1 MKQSLLV
8 LFLLAAAA
16 PLFANDEGGDG
27 PYIPDYRE
35 LVREGYV
42 LRPVE
47 PVVAAV
53 PKPTQA
59 FYGNGYIIYYGYQAV
74 PVHTFNA
81 SFLYAFGHP
90 VQYFNRL
97 NPIAGDNLNL
107 NDYAVA
113 SGNPYNIYGPGT
125 FVAQARQQQL
135 RASATT
141 VVQKTT
147 TKATSNGSPQ
157 LPAIG
162 EKPAQ

>member
-27 PYIPDYRE
+27 AYIPDYRE

-42 LRPVE
+42 IRPIE
-47 PVVAAV
+47 PAIIAA

-59 FYGNGYIIYYGYQAV
+59 YYGNGYIIYYGYQAV

-81 SFLYAFGHP
+81 NFLYAFGHP
-90 VQYFNRL
+90 TQYFSHL
-97 NPIAGDNLNL
+97 NPIAGDSANL

-113 SGNPYNIYGPGT
+113 NGNPFSAYGPGN
-125 FVAQARQQQL
+125 FIAQARQRQV
-135 RASATT
+135 RAGAIS